1 MSSIEHAALDLTVTP
16 AAPYAKRAASRLRVC
31 QILAFTAIT
40 LLSACSGSD
49 SPTPPKEPE
58 LKEIPTTETPLSE
71 DASEP
76 ELMFR
81 GKRYFETRVFGEAK
95 KAFQTITSNYP
106 LGPYAEF
113 ASVKYADTVFELQDY
128 GAAAGLYEELYKNHP
143 GSEFAP
149 YAVFRAARSYQLA
162 QRGVGRDDTALQ
174 KSAKLYDELLAK
186 HPDSFYARAGKGY
199 RDDAHRD
206 LAQYEEEVAAFYRK
220 RDKPKAAEAR
230 QLSFQQKWEPILAD
244 AANQSSQKPSE
255 ERAALERIAA
265 ELNSTRPAATPS
277 QVIAKQGPGGTA
289 SKVSIPSKVSIRG
302 AEVTEPDP
310 LNTASTNNPALRAAA
325 HFVSKLE
332 CIQNS
337 GTQLTLFVDSEIPE
351 DKIPQPQTVVANGG
365 ESYLSVKLPNT
376 AAQVMSQRCP
386 DGTEVLISPDGE
398 LRIKGG
404 GQLSI
409 LTLSNPPRVLVM
421 LP

>member
-1 MSSIEHAALDLTVTP
+1 M
-16 AAPYAKRAASRLRVC
+16 
-31 QILAFTAIT
+31 AIVAIA
-40 LLSACSGSD
+40 LLSGCSGSD
-49 SPTPPKEPE
+49 GPTPPKEPE
-58 LKEIPTTETPLSE
+58 LKEIPTTDTPLSD
-71 DASEP
+71 DASEA

-113 ASVKYADTVFELQDY
+113 ASVKYADTIFELQDY
-128 GAAAGLYEELYKNHP
+128 GVAAGLYEELYKNHP

-199 RDDAHRD
+199 RDEAHRD

-220 RDKPKAAEAR
+220 RNKPRAAEAR

-244 AANQSSQKPSE
+244 AAEQNSQRASE
-255 ERAALERIAA
+255 DRAALERIAA
-265 ELNSTRPAATPS
+265 ELNSTPPAVIPS
-277 QVIAKQGPGGTA
+277 QVIAKQGSGGTA
-289 SKVSIPSKVSIRG
+289 SKVSIQSAQATG
-302 AEVTEPDP
+302 AA
-310 LNTASTNNPALRAAA
+310 LLKTASTNNPALRTAA

-332 CIQNS
+332 CTQNS

-351 DKIPQPQTVVANGG
+351 DKIPQPQTVLAKGG
-365 ESYLSVKLPNT
+365 ASYLSVKLPDT
-376 AAQVMSQRCP
+376 AAQPMSQRCP
-386 DGTEVLISPDGE
+386 NGTEVSITTDGE
-398 LRIKGG
+398 LRINGG
-404 GQLSI
+404 GQPSI
-409 LTLSNPPRVLVM
+409 LTLGNPARVLVM